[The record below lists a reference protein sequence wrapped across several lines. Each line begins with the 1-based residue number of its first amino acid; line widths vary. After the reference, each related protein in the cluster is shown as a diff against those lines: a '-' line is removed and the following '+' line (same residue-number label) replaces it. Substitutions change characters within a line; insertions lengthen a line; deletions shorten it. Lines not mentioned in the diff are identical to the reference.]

1 MSSFTINIVL
11 VATLL
16 LTPTL
21 SLLELT
27 VGNDFLSNRQGIIPA
42 IYDSS
47 IQLLLQPVRAQEQGE
62 ETEGIE
68 DDEDEDENQPDD
80 NDNDE
85 EDNED
90 EDDGQLDSID
100 LCCTW
105 DERLADGILTFR
117 IIEKVIEYDEDISE
131 NEGDQDDTE
140 ISTGDLDNS
149 GSDLRKA
156 VAFAVEEWNLKIP
169 NLRLVETSS
178 APSENDDSNV
188 DADIEVQLVDG
199 LRGMVAG
206 ATVMRFDEDGFMNK
220 ATILLPRAAFFV
232 ESDSQVFAVQYDPQK
247 LKEIATHEI
256 GHALGLGHANF
267 DSDLMSERLNSDET
281 MNISQC
287 DINGVLQ
294 ANQWKLVDND
304 NTPNSSVE
312 DEVSC

>member
-287 DINGVLQ
+287 DINSVLQ

-304 NTPNSSVE
+304 NTPNNPVE